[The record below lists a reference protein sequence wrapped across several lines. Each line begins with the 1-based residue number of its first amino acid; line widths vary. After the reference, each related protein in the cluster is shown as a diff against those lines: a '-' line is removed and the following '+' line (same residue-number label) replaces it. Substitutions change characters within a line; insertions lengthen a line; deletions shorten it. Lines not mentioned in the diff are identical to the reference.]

1 MASFTKWLSAHL
13 QTKWLWVQVPLQ
25 SLKFDITPV
34 SSKKFLNIQATT
46 GCRFTLKHVCDIIRT
61 GNTINTKCLIINQ
74 KNYIDCISE
83 IKLSTERLKEKNSLL
98 SNEERQLDWVPG
110 ISRPDISFSVFE
122 AGTEF
127 KQPA

>member
-1 MASFTKWLSAHL
+1 M
-13 QTKWLWVQVPLQ
+13 
-25 SLKFDITPV
+25 
-34 SSKKFLNIQATT
+34 
-46 GCRFTLKHVCDIIRT
+46 CDIIRT

>member
-1 MASFTKWLSAHL
+1 M
-13 QTKWLWVQVPLQ
+13 
-25 SLKFDITPV
+25 
-34 SSKKFLNIQATT
+34 
-46 GCRFTLKHVCDIIRT
+46 CDIIRT

-122 AGTEF
+122 AGSMSSCTLSQQNNKNIKNF
-127 KQPA
+127 KNEIKFLNQI